1 MEKNKTRIKLVLHAM
16 GWEID
21 HLLTYFIQLKKSKY
35 YIPKD
40 IEITIDVTLNLSD
53 YFINWE
59 ESKLPKEFFID
70 KFKNIKP
77 LLNDYNLESKIIHTG
92 LYGHLNSQKD
102 AIDSKTEYY
111 ILSTPDIC
119 FSEHLLAYYIE
130 AIKNIKNEYFLVC
143 PQITKLWDDSW
154 DIITDPLHMNTPYDK
169 WQTIDIFDVIH
180 KHSNPTQ
187 EVGLKPLPTSKFAGW
202 FDICNK
208 KFYEE
213 LVPVWDEWEGYGGWD
228 YYSMMVSNVYKQMGG
243 DFQQYLLAGQTTV
256 EYSTGPQT
264 LDIGK
269 YYKKYLVLNKLPYN
283 QGELFKTKVVDYV
296 KERISKFGVVK

>member
-1 MEKNKTRIKLVLHAM
+1 MKKTNIKLILHLM
-16 GWEID
+16 PWEVD
-21 HLLTYFIQLKKSKY
+21 HILLFFTQLKKSKY
-35 YIPKD
+35 YLPD
-40 IEITIDVTLNLSD
+40 DVSITIESSLNLSS
-53 YFINWE
+53 FIINWE
-59 ESKLPKEFFID
+59 ESKIPKQFFID
-70 KFKNIKP
+70 KYNFASQ
-77 LLNDYNLESKIIHTG
+77 LLSDYKHNKKIYDG
-92 LYGHLNSQKD
+92 GEWYGHLDMQRESIEPE
-102 AIDSKTEYY
+102 IDYY
-111 ILSTPDIC
+111 IIAMPDVC
-119 FSEHLLAYYIE
+119 FSEHLLAYYVE

-154 DIITDPLHMNTPYDK
+154 DIITDPLHMDTPYDK

-213 LVPVWDEWEGYGGWD
+213 LVPVWDKWEGYGGWD
-228 YYSMMVSNVYKQMGG
+228 YYSMIVSNVYKQMGG

-283 QGELFKTKVVDYV
+283 QGELFKTKVLDYV
-296 KERISKFGVVK
+296 KERISKFGVIK